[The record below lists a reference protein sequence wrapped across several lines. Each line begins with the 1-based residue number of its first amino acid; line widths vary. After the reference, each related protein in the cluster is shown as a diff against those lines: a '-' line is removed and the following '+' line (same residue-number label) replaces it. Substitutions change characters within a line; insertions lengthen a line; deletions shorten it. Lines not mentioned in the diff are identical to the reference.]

1 MPRLEGASRSEVPTR
16 VQSPVAGTRRVNP
29 LSRIDGSGGR
39 GDKSPDAS
47 GLQDGEAPDCYTTAP
62 LTGTYGPDVFET
74 AEWRLA
80 CRVASSTGLSKSA
93 LLPKFLLYV
102 CEQSLKGKA
111 YQLNEQRI
119 GTSIFNRSPEYNP
132 GEDNIVRSY
141 ARTLRRRLD
150 EYFEGEGKDEPVRI
164 LIARGGYVPTF
175 EANRPAHSE
184 GAGLPISAE
193 TVSETMPA
201 VEAVAF
207 AAETSDRGV
216 ESKIKFGTGSDIW
229 LTPRLWIRFRSRWVL
244 PLGTFLAG
252 LCAAWLWF
260 SLHQSQER
268 RTQSQSHLIWAQMF
282 QPSRNT
288 LIVPADSGLGIVQ
301 NLSGHLISL
310 EEYTNGSYFSDK
322 GELQGVAAASLA
334 DLRQQRY
341 TSLVDLSIANRLTQL
356 PEYLPARTEIRFAR
370 SITTDDLKTSNVILL
385 GSTHSNPW
393 VALFQDKL
401 NFRLQYMP
409 EVNQSFVVNER
420 PTGSEQKEYFNG
432 TGADAN
438 QTYSVIDYLPN
449 LEGSGHVL
457 IIQGLNMAATQAAA
471 DALFNSDT
479 MKPILA
485 QAVRE
490 DRSLRPFELLIKTR
504 SVGAAASDL
513 QVIAMRFHA

>member
-1 MPRLEGASRSEVPTR
+1 MS
-16 VQSPVAGTRRVNP
+16 
-29 LSRIDGSGGR
+29 DGR
-39 GDKSPDAS
+39 GGKSQDAS
-47 GLQDGEAPDCYTTAP
+47 DLQAGYAHDLYKTGPMPDTYEPDIYEA
-62 LTGTYGPDVFET
+62 

-80 CRVASSTGLSKSA
+80 CRVAASTRLSKSA

-111 YQLNEQRI
+111 HQLNEQRI

-164 LIARGGYVPTF
+164 VIARGGYVPTF
-175 EANRPAHSE
+175 QANRPKD
-184 GAGLPISAE
+184 LAE
-193 TVSETMPA
+193 AVLQTSPEAESETMPV
-201 VEAVAF
+201 VEAVDF
-207 AAETSDRGV
+207 AAETGEREV
-216 ESKIKFGTGSDIW
+216 EGKLKPGTRIKFGTGSDIG
-229 LTPRLWIRFRSRWVL
+229 LAPRLWLRFRSRWVL
-244 PLGTFLAG
+244 PLCTFLAG
-252 LCAAWLWF
+252 LCVAWLWF
-260 SLHQSQER
+260 SPDQSQER

-288 LIVPADSGLGIVQ
+288 LIVPADSGLGILQ

-322 GELQGVAAASLA
+322 SELQGVAAASLA

-341 TSLVDLSIANRLTQL
+341 TSLVDLSITNRLTQL

-393 VALFQDKL
+393 VTLFQDKL
-401 NFRLQYMP
+401 NFRLQYKP

-420 PTGSEQKEYFNG
+420 PVGSEQKEYFNG

-449 LEGSGHVL
+449 LEGNGHVL

-479 MKPILA
+479 MKPILE
-485 QAVRE
+485 QAIRA

-513 QVIAMRFHA
+513 QVIAVRIHA